1 MALKKGVC
9 KNFDNCSLAD
19 NNEIQEVDSTEFKC
33 QECGKDLHELDV
45 KTKGAAGGNKKLPL
59 IIAAAVVVLGGGGA
73 GAYFGLNGSSKNEAV
88 TITLDQSEMKMKAD
102 ENATL
107 TVTTT
112 PEKYAKKVVWTSDND
127 AVATVESGIV
137 KAHDKGTANITAT
150 IQPKKGDA
158 VAASC
163 KVTVS
168 KSGSTGGNTGSNSGS
183 QSASK
188 NLGWANYSGPTQ
200 GGVPHGVGGTLKI
213 TTSYSIDLKDGRG
226 STLEVSA
233 GETIENT
240 KFENGRLRAGE
251 LHRADG
257 TRKWFNI

>member
-33 QECGKDLHELDV
+33 QECGKDLHELEG
-45 KTKGAAGGNKKLPL
+45 KTKGPAGGNKKLPL

-73 GAYFGLNGSSKNEAV
+73 GAYFGLSKKDKAPVEDTAIEAV
-88 TITLDQSEMKMKAD
+88 E
-102 ENATL
+102 ATAPEQKEEPK
-107 TVTTT
+107 TTTTTTT
-112 PEKYAKKVVWTSDND
+112 PKQ
-127 AVATVESGIV
+127 ATP
-137 KAHDKGTANITAT
+137 AN
-150 IQPKKGDA
+150 G
-158 VAASC
+158 
-163 KVTVS
+163 
-168 KSGSTGGNTGSNSGS
+168 
-183 QSASK
+183 SK

-200 GGVPHGVGGTLKI
+200 GGQPHGVGGTLKI

-226 STLEVSA
+226 STLEVNA

>member
-33 QECGKDLHELDV
+33 QECGKDLHELEG
-45 KTKGAAGGNKKLPL
+45 KTKPSGGNKKLPL

-73 GAYFGLNGSSKNEAV
+73 GAYFGLNGSSKTEAV
-88 TITLDQSEMKMKAD
+88 TIALDQSEMKLKAD

-112 PEKYAKKVVWTSDND
+112 PEKYAKKVVWTSDNE
-127 AVATVESGIV
+127 AVASVESGIV
-137 KAHDKGTANITAT
+137 RAHDKGTANITAT

-158 VAASC
+158 VSASC
-163 KVTVS
+163 KVTIS
-168 KSGSTGGNTGSNSGS
+168 KNGSTGSNTGSNSGS

-188 NLGWANYSGPTQ
+188 NLGWANYQGPTQ

-226 STLEVSA
+226 STLEVNA

>member
-33 QECGKDLHELDV
+33 QECGKDLHELES

-73 GAYFGLNGSSKNEAV
+73 GAYFGLSKKDKAPVEDTAIEAV
-88 TITLDQSEMKMKAD
+88 EAPAPEQKEEPKTT
-102 ENATL
+102 T
-107 TVTTT
+107 TTTT
-112 PEKYAKKVVWTSDND
+112 PKQ
-127 AVATVESGIV
+127 ATP
-137 KAHDKGTANITAT
+137 AN
-150 IQPKKGDA
+150 G
-158 VAASC
+158 
-163 KVTVS
+163 
-168 KSGSTGGNTGSNSGS
+168 
-183 QSASK
+183 SK

-200 GGVPHGVGGTLKI
+200 GGQPHGVGGTLKI

-226 STLEVSA
+226 STLEVNA

>member
-33 QECGKDLHELDV
+33 QECGKDLHELEG
-45 KTKGAAGGNKKLPL
+45 KTKGPAGGNKKLPL

-73 GAYFGLNGSSKNEAV
+73 GAYFGLSKKDKAPVEDTAIEAV
-88 TITLDQSEMKMKAD
+88 EAPAPEQKEEPKTT
-102 ENATL
+102 T
-107 TVTTT
+107 TTTT
-112 PEKYAKKVVWTSDND
+112 PKQ
-127 AVATVESGIV
+127 ATP
-137 KAHDKGTANITAT
+137 AN
-150 IQPKKGDA
+150 G
-158 VAASC
+158 
-163 KVTVS
+163 
-168 KSGSTGGNTGSNSGS
+168 
-183 QSASK
+183 SK

-200 GGVPHGVGGTLKI
+200 GGQPHGVGGTLKI

-226 STLEVSA
+226 STLEVNA

>member
-33 QECGKDLHELDV
+33 QECGKDLHELEG
-45 KTKGAAGGNKKLPL
+45 KTKGPAGGNKKLPL

-73 GAYFGLNGSSKNEAV
+73 GAYFGLSKKDKAPVEDTAIEAV
-88 TITLDQSEMKMKAD
+88 EAPAPEKTAEAKA
-102 ENATL
+102 
-107 TVTTT
+107 TTT
-112 PEKYAKKVVWTSDND
+112 
-127 AVATVESGIV
+127 ATP
-137 KAHDKGTANITAT
+137 KQATPAN
-150 IQPKKGDA
+150 G
-158 VAASC
+158 
-163 KVTVS
+163 
-168 KSGSTGGNTGSNSGS
+168 
-183 QSASK
+183 SK

-200 GGVPHGVGGTLKI
+200 GGQPHGVGGTLKI

-226 STLEVSA
+226 STLEVNA

>member
-33 QECGKDLHELDV
+33 QECGKDLHELEG
-45 KTKGAAGGNKKLPL
+45 KTKGTAGGNKKLPL
-59 IIAAAVVVLGGGGA
+59 IIAAAAVVLGGGGA
-73 GAYFGLNGSSKNEAV
+73 GAYFGLNGKKDKAPVEDTVIEAV
-88 TITLDQSEMKMKAD
+88 ETPAPEQKAAPK
-102 ENATL
+102 AT
-107 TVTTT
+107 
-112 PEKYAKKVVWTSDND
+112 ND
-127 AVATVESGIV
+127 A
-137 KAHDKGTANITAT
+137 
-150 IQPKKGDA
+150 PKQ
-158 VAASC
+158 AAS
-163 KVTVS
+163 T
-168 KSGSTGGNTGSNSGS
+168 TG
-183 QSASK
+183 SK

-200 GGVPHGVGGTLKI
+200 GGQPHGVGGTLKI

-226 STLEVSA
+226 TMLEVNA

>member
-1 MALKKGVC
+1 MAIKKGIC

-33 QECGKDLHELDV
+33 QECGKDLHELENV
-45 KTKGAAGGNKKLPL
+45 KVMPGKSKLPL

-73 GAYFGLNGSSKNEAV
+73 GAYFGLNGSSKAEAV
-88 TITLDQSEMKMKAD
+88 TITLDQNEMKLKAD

-112 PEKYAKKVVWTSDND
+112 PEKYAKKVVWTSDNE

-137 KAHDKGTANITAT
+137 RAHDKGTANITAT
-150 IQPKKGDA
+150 VQPKKGDA
-158 VAASC
+158 VSASC
-163 KVTVS
+163 QVAVS
-168 KSGSTGGNTGSNSGS
+168 KSGNNGGGSTGGNGGGTQTG
-183 QSASK
+183 AK

-200 GGVPHGVGGTLKI
+200 GGVPHGVGGSLKI
-213 TTSYSIDLKDGRG
+213 TQSYSIDLKDGRG

>member
-33 QECGKDLHELDV
+33 QECGKDLHELEG
-45 KTKGAAGGNKKLPL
+45 KTKPSGGNKKLPL

-73 GAYFGLNGSSKNEAV
+73 GAYFGLNGKKDKAATNDTAIEAV
-88 TITLDQSEMKMKAD
+88 EAPAPEKTAEAKA
-102 ENATL
+102 
-107 TVTTT
+107 TTT
-112 PEKYAKKVVWTSDND
+112 
-127 AVATVESGIV
+127 ATP
-137 KAHDKGTANITAT
+137 KQATPAN
-150 IQPKKGDA
+150 G
-158 VAASC
+158 
-163 KVTVS
+163 
-168 KSGSTGGNTGSNSGS
+168 
-183 QSASK
+183 SK

-200 GGVPHGVGGTLKI
+200 GGQPHGVGGTLKI

-226 STLEVSA
+226 STLEVNA

>member
-1 MALKKGVC
+1 MAIKKGIC

-33 QECGKDLHELDV
+33 QECGKDLHELENV
-45 KTKGAAGGNKKLPL
+45 KVTPGKSKLPL

-73 GAYFGLNGSSKNEAV
+73 VAYFGLNGSSKAEAV
-88 TITLDQSEMKMKAD
+88 TITLDQNEMKLKAD

-112 PEKYAKKVVWTSDND
+112 PEKYAKKVVWTSDNE

-150 IQPKKGDA
+150 VQPKKGEA
-158 VAASC
+158 VSASC
-163 KVTVS
+163 QVTIS
-168 KSGSTGGNTGSNSGS
+168 KSGNNGGGSTGGNGGGTQTG
-183 QSASK
+183 AK
-188 NLGWANYSGPTQ
+188 NLGWANYQGPTQ
-200 GGVPHGVGGTLKI
+200 GGIPHGVGGSLKI
-213 TTSYSIDLKDGRG
+213 TQSYSIDLKDGRG

>member
-33 QECGKDLHELDV
+33 QECGKDLHELEGKIKDP
-45 KTKGAAGGNKKLPL
+45 TGGNKKLPL

-73 GAYFGLNGSSKNEAV
+73 GAYFGLSKKDKAPVEDTAIEAV
-88 TITLDQSEMKMKAD
+88 EAPAPEQKEEPKTT
-102 ENATL
+102 T
-107 TVTTT
+107 TTTT
-112 PEKYAKKVVWTSDND
+112 PKQ
-127 AVATVESGIV
+127 ATP
-137 KAHDKGTANITAT
+137 AN
-150 IQPKKGDA
+150 G
-158 VAASC
+158 
-163 KVTVS
+163 
-168 KSGSTGGNTGSNSGS
+168 
-183 QSASK
+183 SK

-200 GGVPHGVGGTLKI
+200 GGQPHGVGGTLKI

-226 STLEVSA
+226 STLEVNA